1 MTIATI
7 LAEGGEKT
15 TGRQRNCLSLLKARA
30 TPSFQVH
37 PGGTSTTAT
46 QLPPLTMS
54 PRIPN
59 VTSTLWGRPMGRPL
73 HRQLDIP
80 SAFVH
85 RRRSST
91 STGFPMDYRRKER
104 QEEDAC
110 AVNRKCY
117 RESDIKNVRKSN
129 ICADI

>member
-1 MTIATI
+1 MSHPSSRTHPRWLSRRYSQRVARR
-7 LAEGGEKT
+7 T

-91 STGFPMDYRRKER
+91 STGSPMDYRRKER

-110 AVNRKCY
+110 AVNWKCY
-117 RESDIKNVRKSN
+117 RESDK
-129 ICADI
+129 